1 MNMCGGWP
9 KEEGTGEDC
18 KGSATWDCNG
28 RGVGGTD
35 GDWQAKMGVDW
46 TGSDGGGG
54 CSVADV
60 EDGEL
65 DGRETRQVTPP
76 RADMAVGE

>member
-1 MNMCGGWP
+1 
-9 KEEGTGEDC
+9 
-18 KGSATWDCNG
+18 
-28 RGVGGTD
+28 
-35 GDWQAKMGVDW
+35 
-46 TGSDGGGG
+46 
-54 CSVADV
+54 VADV